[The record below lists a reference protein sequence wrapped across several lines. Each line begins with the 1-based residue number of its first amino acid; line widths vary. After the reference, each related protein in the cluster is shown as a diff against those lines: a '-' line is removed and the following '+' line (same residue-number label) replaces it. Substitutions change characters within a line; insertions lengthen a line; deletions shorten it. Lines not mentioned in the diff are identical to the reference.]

1 MSVPLLPATTRLTGR
16 QKWRVAFSLTLI
28 YYPILVYLN
37 YAHWGEHWKN
47 LGGAWISLLQVLP
60 SVLSGAI
67 VILLVFWGWVHAVE
81 WIQIRL
87 QRRFGEDFSLDLPW
101 NVQLLTVGI
110 CIGLSVGFILLFGT
124 TMHLIDQ
131 EFAEHGLIVARSKAG
146 AVELAVWRRSLNGYF
161 LMLMLSVF
169 YLLAN
174 TRAQQRVRVIAT
186 KTQQLETE
194 KAHVQLAALKSQVNP
209 HFLFNSLSILS
220 SLVHVDADLSEK
232 FIDQLSRA
240 YRYTLEQQDHDLVPL
255 QTELAFIQSYT
266 FLLKIRFDEKFDVQ
280 LRVPEAARHAYQI
293 APLTLQLL
301 VENAVKHNTMSQQK
315 PLLVHIEL
323 DGEDLVVRNTLQRRP
338 ATYASTGVGLTNI
351 HNRYHLLTG
360 RPVQI
365 TEGGGEFIVRIPLLS
380 A

>member
-1 MSVPLLPATTRLTGR
+1 MQQSFSASETRLTVGH
-16 QKWRVAFSLTLI
+16 KWRVAVSLMLI

-37 YAHWGEHWKN
+37 YVH
-47 LGGAWISLLQVLP
+47 LGGTWFGLLQALP
-60 SVLSGAI
+60 SVLSGAV
-67 VILLVFWGWVHAVE
+67 VILLVFRGWVHAVE

-87 QRRFGEDFSLDLPW
+87 QQQFGEDFSLELPW
-101 NVQLLTVGI
+101 HVQLLTIGI
-110 CIGLSVGFILLFGT
+110 CIGLSAGFILLFGS
-124 TMHLIDQ
+124 TMRVIDEQ
-131 EFAEHGLIVARSKAG
+131 LSQWGLQVASSGRNPM
-146 AVELAVWRRSLNGYF
+146 ETDTWHRSLNGYF

-174 TRAQQRVRVIAT
+174 SRAQQRMRLIAT
-186 KTQQLETE
+186 QTQQLETE
-194 KAHVQLAALKSQVNP
+194 KAKVQLAALKSQVNP

-280 LRVPEAARHAYQI
+280 LNVPAAARQTYQI

-315 PLLVHIEL
+315 PLLVRIEL
-323 DGEDLVVRNTLQRRP
+323 DGENLVIRNTLQRRP
-338 ATYASTGVGLTNI
+338 ATYASTGVGLANI
-351 HNRYHLLTG
+351 RNRYQLLTG
-360 RPVQI
+360 RPVRVA
-365 TEGGGEFIVRIPLLS
+365 EVGGEFVVCIPLLT